1 VGRASFAIERPLS
14 KVANLSGSLPMVE
27 TTPTFNQTL
36 RYAAT
41 ANANNLTF
49 SRADLLGIFQMAVS
63 SSTGYRLLNSVKINW
78 IDLYIP
84 PLAGASQSISF
95 AWLSEYA
102 KSKVI
107 ILSTLGTAEIAY
119 TRIRPPVDTTA
130 PFFSITGSGEVDPL
144 FSCDVITNMIM
155 DINLS
160 FTYQNFV
167 ATTVAGNFLN
177 TSTKTLTAGAIY
189 TAALDGTSTNIMTP
203 FGRLQ
208 F

>member
-1 VGRASFAIERPLS
+1 VARASSVIERPFS

-84 PLAGASQSISF
+84 PLAGASQSVSF

-107 ILSTLGTAEIAY
+107 NLATLGTAEIGY
-119 TRIRPPVDTTA
+119 VRIRPPVDTTA
-130 PFFSITGSGEVDPL
+130 PFFSITGSGETDPL
-144 FSCDVITNMIM
+144 FSCDVISNMIL

-160 FTYQNFV
+160 FTYQNFI
-167 ATTVAGNFLN
+167 ATAVAGNFLN

-189 TAALDGTSTNIMTP
+189 TAALDGTSTNIMVP

>member
-1 VGRASFAIERPLS
+1 VRRVSSAIERPFS
-14 KVANLSGSLPMVE
+14 KVVNPGGSLPMVE
-27 TTPTFNQTL
+27 STPTFNQTL
-36 RYAAT
+36 RYVAS

-49 SRADLLGIFQMAVS
+49 SRADLLGVFQMAVS

-78 IDLYIP
+78 IDLYLP
-84 PLAGASQSISF
+84 PVSGGSQSISF

-107 ILSTLGTAEIAY
+107 VLSTMGTAEIAY

-144 FSCDVITNMIM
+144 FSIDVLTSMVL

-167 ATTVAGNFLN
+167 ATAIAGNFLN

-189 TAALDGTSTNIMTP
+189 TAALDGTSTNIMVP
-203 FGRLQ
+203 AGRLQ